1 VTRFP
6 LHLDLAGRRVLVVGG
21 GPVAAR
27 RVRGLQS
34 AGAVVEVVARAI
46 VDGFPDVPVTPRAFV
61 PDDVDGAWL
70 VLACT
75 GVVDDAVAAACAP
88 RRIWCVRADDA
99 SLSDAWM
106 PAVARVDDVVVS
118 VTAGRDPRRAMALR
132 DALTLAI
139 ETGELP
145 LRRSRNGT
153 GSVAIV
159 GGGPGDPDL
168 LTVKARRLIA
178 TADVLVRDRLAP
190 VVPVADGVE
199 VVEVGKVPGGP
210 SWAQRDIE
218 ALLVDRALKGRRVV
232 RLKGGDVH
240 VFARGMEE
248 VTACFRAGV
257 AVEVVPGLSSALAAP
272 TYAGIPLTARGVTQ
286 SFTVVSG
293 HLPPGDPGS
302 TVDWDALA
310 RLGGTLLLLMAVGRL
325 GAICAALIAGG
336 RGDDTPVAVLQDAT
350 LASQSVLVTTLGA
363 AHVETAGVRA
373 PAVVVIG
380 EVVGL
385 RQ

>member
-1 VTRFP
+1 MTRFP

-21 GPVAAR
+21 GEVAAR

-75 GVVDDAVAAACAP
+75 GVVDDAVAAACAS

-139 ETGELP
+139 DTGELP

-178 TADVLVRDRLAP
+178 AADVLVRDRLAP

-310 RLGGTLLLLMAVGRL
+310 RLGGTLVLLMAVGRL

-336 RGDDTPVAVLQDAT
+336 RGDETPVAVLQNAT